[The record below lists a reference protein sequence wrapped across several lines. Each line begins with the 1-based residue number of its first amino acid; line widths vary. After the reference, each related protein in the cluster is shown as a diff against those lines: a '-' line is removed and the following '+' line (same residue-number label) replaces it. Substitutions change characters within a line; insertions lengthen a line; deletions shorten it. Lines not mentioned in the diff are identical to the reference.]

1 MNEISRVRKSLQ
13 CASAQCIVERR
24 SNITRKD
31 EYNQNIGSEL
41 NIGIM

>member
-1 MNEISRVRKSLQ
+1 MNEMSRVRKSLQ
-13 CASAQCIVERR
+13 CASTQCIVERR

-41 NIGIM
+41 NLRMM